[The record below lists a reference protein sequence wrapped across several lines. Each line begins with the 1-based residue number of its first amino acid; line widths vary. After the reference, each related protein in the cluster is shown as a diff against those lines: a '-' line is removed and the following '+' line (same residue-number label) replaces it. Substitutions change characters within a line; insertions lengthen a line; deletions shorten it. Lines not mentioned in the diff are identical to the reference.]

1 MTALLPAAAR
11 AEDLSIQT
19 AHAGSTVFVTVRGEV
34 DIATAPLLRAVLDG
48 VYAAVP
54 HRVEIDLSG
63 VAFLD
68 SQALTTLIAA
78 RRRLAARGAALVL
91 RAPSRPVVRVLAASG
106 LDRVFDLCTDRQGA
120 VR

>member
-11 AEDLSIQT
+11 AEDLSVET
-19 AHAGSTVFVTVRGEV
+19 AREGSIVHVTVRGEV

-48 VYAAVP
+48 VYAAHP

-68 SQALTTLIAA
+68 SHGLTTLIAA

-91 RAPSRPVVRVLAASG
+91 RAPSRPVARVLAASG
-106 LDRVFDLCTDRQGA
+106 LHRVFDLSADRQAA